1 MIQSKVFYAVKCDCC
16 GDLYEGEDY
25 SYWPTAGDVE
35 SYAQDGDW
43 ITHEGGHVCPDCYE
57 IGDDDEIELNKPFIK
72 PEIEKPKTD
81 LDRFKEMSILEFE
94 SRRDMP
100 DGLYAVWIQETM
112 YVPNMG
118 LENDLAV
125 GQSASIMQYTQREGL
140 DYFHETEND
149 WVFNFQQKGKGELVR
164 IKFLTPEIEL

>member
-1 MIQSKVFYAVKCDCC
+1 MIQSQIFFAAKCDCC
-16 GDLYEGEDY
+16 GDLYD
-25 SYWPTAGDVE
+25 
-35 SYAQDGDW
+35 DGDSTFYSGESLAVEYALENGW
-43 ITHEGGHVCPDCYE
+43 VRHEGGHVCPDCYE

-149 WVFNFQQKGKGELVR
+149 WVFNSQQKGKGELVR